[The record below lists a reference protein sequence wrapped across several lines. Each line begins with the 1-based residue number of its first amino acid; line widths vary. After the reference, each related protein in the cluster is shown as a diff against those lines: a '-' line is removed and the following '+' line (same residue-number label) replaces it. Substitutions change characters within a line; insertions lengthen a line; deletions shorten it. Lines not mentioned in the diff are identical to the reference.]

1 MAANSNSFTSVGKIL
16 KNFSPL
22 KDKYISREFQKYGY
36 DLAQA
41 LGDLKN
47 RSLYIKLAKE
57 EPRPVLE
64 KIKYEVLESG
74 RGNLGRLFMWKI
86 GQYRW
91 RKKLLTQRLP
101 RSFLAVSPVKA
112 AQALLGQ
119 VLVSVDKYET
129 LRAGLITETEAYGGA
144 YDLASHARFGKKGRA
159 RIMWARPGTAYVYLI
174 YGQHVMFNVVAHKK
188 GQVGAVL
195 IRSLKP
201 LVGGGAKNKTDTRG
215 PAKLTAFLKISLQSQ
230 GVDLVTSS
238 SLWLAKG
245 EKIRTEKIA
254 AGPRV
259 GVDYADSWALKP
271 WRFWIKHSRYV
282 SRA

>member
-1 MAANSNSFTSVGKIL
+1 MAANSNNFTSVGKIL

-47 RSLYIKLAKE
+47 CSLYIKLAKE

-101 RSFLAVSPVKA
+101 RSFFAVSPVKA

-129 LRAGLITETEAYGGA
+129 LRAGLIIETEAYGGA
-144 YDLASHARFGKKGRA
+144 CDLASHARFGKKGRA
-159 RIMWARPGTAYVYLI
+159 KAMWARPGTAYVYLI

-188 GQVGAVL
+188 DQAGAVL

-201 LVGGGAKNKTDTRG
+201 LVGGGAKNKVDTRG
-215 PAKLTAFLKISLQSQ
+215 PAKLTSFLKIDLQSQ
-230 GVDLVTSS
+230 GVDLITSS

-245 EKIRTEKIA
+245 EEIEKEKIA

-259 GVDYADSWALKP
+259 GVAYADSWALKP